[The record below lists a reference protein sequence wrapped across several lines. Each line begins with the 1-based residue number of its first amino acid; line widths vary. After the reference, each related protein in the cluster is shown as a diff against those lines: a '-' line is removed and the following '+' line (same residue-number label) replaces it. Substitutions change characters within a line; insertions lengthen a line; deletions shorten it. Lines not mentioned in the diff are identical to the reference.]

1 MVVFGKGRC
10 IRATTLY
17 SGKMDVFGQKWYY
30 SSKRGCIQAKVLY
43 SGKSESIRDM
53 WLYSL
58 KSGCIR
64 AKVGCNQVK

>member
-17 SGKMDVFGQKWYY
+17 SGKMVLFGQKWYY
-30 SSKRGCIQAKVLY
+30 SGKRGCIQAKVLY
-43 SGKSESIRDM
+43 SGKSGSIRDR

-64 AKVGCNQVK
+64 AKVGCIKEK